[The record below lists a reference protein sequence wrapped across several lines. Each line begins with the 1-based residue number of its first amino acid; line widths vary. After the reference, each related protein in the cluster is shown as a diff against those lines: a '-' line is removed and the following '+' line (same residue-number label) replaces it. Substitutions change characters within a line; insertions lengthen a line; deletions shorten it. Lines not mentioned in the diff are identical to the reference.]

1 MPAASLTKVDTTSQS
16 WLVLPK
22 TQGITGYRC
31 VCLSRAAQL
40 QSCGLAVN
48 LVSLSQACCLHR
60 RHSCATSAFC
70 AIEAVHRK
78 VCWQGP
84 PLKHR
89 LALRIS
95 VEAGTCCW
103 SDRYLWALLYMRYTF
118 ARDPPTSPRTNTASI
133 IAHPPRKASHNA
145 TRSLRDQFASL
156 KSICADN
163 GTLAVIYACNMH
175 IAICTSQYARPAC
188 CLVLSGLAFLVQDP
202 R

>member
-40 QSCGLAVN
+40 QSWGLAVS

-78 VCWQGP
+78 VCW
-84 PLKHR
+84 L
-89 LALRIS
+89 
-95 VEAGTCCW
+95 TCCVRKDRRLNTDLRFALAPKLVPVAGPTVTYGPYCSQQRRPGQTDQGMTHSTRITCRAR
-103 SDRYLWALLYMRYTF
+103 SDVCANSPSHSVPDRTVAVPYCQLHAASKYTL
-118 ARDPPTSPRTNTASI
+118 RCCYQMCTSPTVSLPFLRSRVRNT
-133 IAHPPRKASHNA
+133 
-145 TRSLRDQFASL
+145 
-156 KSICADN
+156 
-163 GTLAVIYACNMH
+163 
-175 IAICTSQYARPAC
+175 
-188 CLVLSGLAFLVQDP
+188 
-202 R
+202 